1 MPKGFYKHKILLDEN
16 MPQRFR
22 LPLLNEQFE
31 VKHLRDDL
39 GKGQLVDPE
48 VYELAVKERLV
59 IVTYNIKD
67 FRPMSGTKKD
77 AGIIGAPDR
86 LPIKQL
92 DTKLCALLKHLRPN
106 ALRGRYFPL
115 LIGE

>member
-1 MPKGFYKHKILLDEN
+1 

-22 LPLLNEQFE
+22 LPLLNQQFE
-31 VKHLRDDL
+31 VRHLRDDL
-39 GKGQLVDPE
+39 RKGELEDPD
-48 VYELAVKERLV
+48 VYELAVQEGYV

-67 FRPMSGTKKD
+67 FRPLAGTKQD

-92 DTKLCALLKHLRPN
+92 DSKLCALLKRLTPN
-106 ALRGRYFPL
+106 ALRGTYVPL